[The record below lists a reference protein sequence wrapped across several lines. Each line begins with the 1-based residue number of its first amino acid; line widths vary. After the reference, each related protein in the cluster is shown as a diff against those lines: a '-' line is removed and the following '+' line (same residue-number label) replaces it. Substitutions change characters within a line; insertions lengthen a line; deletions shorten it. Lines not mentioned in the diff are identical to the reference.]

1 MDYKNLNDLMVD
13 IQSAINNTLEN
24 EVFEEVKETELRH
37 IQTDV
42 YDVYEPTVYIRRY
55 KSGGMGDSNNIVIL
69 DDDGNNSVTNGNL
82 SVVNVT
88 LPNPYARDGAT
99 TNKDLPELIEYGD
112 ENYLD
117 KYPFATGYD
126 YPGEPYGLARPF
138 TANTIDE
145 LQTTKAHIVALK
157 KGLSSKG
164 FDVD

>member
-1 MDYKNLNDLMVD
+1 MDYKNLDDLLDSV
-13 IQSAINNTLEN
+13 QSAINNTLEN

-37 IQTDV
+37 IRTDV
-42 YDVYEPTVYIRRY
+42 YEVYKPSIYERRY
-55 KSGGMGDSNNIVIL
+55 SREGMLDANNIVIL
-69 DDDGNNSVTNGNL
+69 DDNGNNSVTNGNL

-88 LPNPYARDGAT
+88 PPNPYARDGAT
-99 TNKDLPELIEYGD
+99 TSKDLPELIEYGD

-126 YPGEPYGLARPF
+126 YPGEPYGLPRPF

-157 KGLSSKG
+157 KGLLSKG
-164 FDVD
+164 FDID